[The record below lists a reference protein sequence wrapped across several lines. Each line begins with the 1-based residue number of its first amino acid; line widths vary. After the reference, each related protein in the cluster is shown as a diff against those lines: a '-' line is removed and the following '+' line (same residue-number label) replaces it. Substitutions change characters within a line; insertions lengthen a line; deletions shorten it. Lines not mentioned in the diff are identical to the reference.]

1 MGVCV
6 VSIPSDAADVIEQ
19 TIDATSLA
27 RLLEIVAEICHE
39 KAEHLRSNWQDVNAA
54 KSWESDAAKL
64 QKLAA
69 KLEN

>member
-1 MGVCV
+1 M
-6 VSIPSDAADVIEQ
+6 SIPSDAADVIEQ

-39 KAEHLRSNWQDVNAA
+39 KAEHLRANWQDNASA
-54 KSWESDAAKL
+54 QPWLRDAAKL